1 MLFHCCF
8 NVFPCFFNEFNY
20 FSFFLHWF
28 FNAFSLFLH
37 SFSTFFSLIF
47 RRFFLNFSMLFNLG
61 DMAPGA
67 MSPAPEHVTAWHAQ
81 FHWVSIAFP
90 CVRSRASM
98 WRRHMLN
105 FIEFSSIFFSF
116 PYGNLNHLN
125 ENRRFFICWDA
136 RPSKY
141 GTFFFPGPI
150 PYIYKIRTLSS
161 LSFFLAFSSP
171 SPPRAGEA
179 APHPSLTILFDLQE
193 GEADPIHPREQH
205 PSQS

>member
-1 MLFHCCF
+1 M
-8 NVFPCFFNEFNY
+8 VV
-20 FSFFLHWF
+20 SMFFLVFSMNLTIFSLFLHWFSTFFHWF

-105 FIEFSSIFFSF
+105 FIEFSSIFLASHM
-116 PYGNLNHLN
+116 GTSITLMKTV
-125 ENRRFFICWDA
+125 D
-136 RPSKY
+136 PS
-141 GTFFFPGPI
+141 
-150 PYIYKIRTLSS
+150 YIYKIRNTLKYY
-161 LSFFLAFSSP
+161 
-171 SPPRAGEA
+171 
-179 APHPSLTILFDLQE
+179 
-193 GEADPIHPREQH
+193 
-205 PSQS
+205 